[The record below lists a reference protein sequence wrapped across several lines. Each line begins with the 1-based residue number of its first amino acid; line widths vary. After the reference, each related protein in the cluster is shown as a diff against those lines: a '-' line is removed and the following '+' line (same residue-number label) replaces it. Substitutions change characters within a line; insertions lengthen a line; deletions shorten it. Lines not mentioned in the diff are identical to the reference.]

1 MYTDLFVCEE
11 GSVDQGFGLMINTL
25 PFTDSNDKII
35 DKTKSIAT
43 YYGNETSMNNLKI
56 TAYTLS

>member
-1 MYTDLFVCEE
+1 
-11 GSVDQGFGLMINTL
+11 MINTL
-25 PFTDSNDKII
+25 PFADSNDKII

-43 YYGNETSMNNLKI
+43 HYGNETSMNNLKI